1 MYYSLGL
8 ASAAAFGGAAVLSG
22 TGAVAEAARVLLDVA
37 GGLCGA
43 YLIFLSVVAL
53 GAHIMHA
60 HRHTT
65 GLPEPSPLLPS
76 RRH

>member
-8 ASAAAFGGAAVLSG
+8 ASAAAFGGAAALPASG
-22 TGAVAEAARVLLDVA
+22 PVWDAARVLLDVA

-43 YLIFLSVVAL
+43 YLIFLAVVVL
-53 GAHIMHA
+53 GAKIMHA
-60 HRHTT
+60 HRHTS